1 MRCENVNSF
10 LCLSLIHGKHHSD
23 SHVIDIEHLTML
35 DIAMLLQET
44 ENRKNL
50 PSSLIHMNTLALL
63 KDTRDVLIESAGDV
77 GNTMDVTVPD
87 DIQNLFH
94 INSGRGQCYLSERFV
109 TQFRINLM
117 KIESRIREN
126 LADKTETIG
135 MNTGRSDS
143 HEDITHLDLRSV
155 NESGLL
161 DNSRGIAG
169 DIILSVTIHTWHLGS
184 LTSDKRT
191 SGLTASLCHT

>member
-1 MRCENVNSF
+1 MTRHTKLQQSNIHARSIGHTTDDSSLVSMRCENVNSF
-10 LCLSLIHGKHHSD
+10 LGLSLIHGKHHSD
-23 SHVIDIEHLTML
+23 THVIDIEHLTML

-50 PSSLIHMNTLALL
+50 PSSLLHMNTLTLL
-63 KDTRDVLIESAGDV
+63 KDTRDVLIESAAGDV
-77 GNTMDVTVPD
+77 GNTMNVTVPD

-109 TQFRINLM
+109 SQFRINLV
-117 KIESRIREN
+117 KIESCIREN

-143 HEDITHLDLRSV
+143 HEDITHLTFVPSM
-155 NESGLL
+155 SL
-161 DNSRGIAG
+161 DFSTTP
-169 DIILSVTIHTWHLGS
+169 VV
-184 LTSDKRT
+184 
-191 SGLTASLCHT
+191 